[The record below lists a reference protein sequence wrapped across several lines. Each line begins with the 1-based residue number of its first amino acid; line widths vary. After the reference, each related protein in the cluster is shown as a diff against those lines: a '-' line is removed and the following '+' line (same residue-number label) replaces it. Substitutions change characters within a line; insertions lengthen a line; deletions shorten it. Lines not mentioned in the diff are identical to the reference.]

1 MPYHLAKS
9 ADIIYVLTT
18 GVEPVIVCSF
28 VLQNTVLNRIAS
40 RV

>member
-9 ADIIYVLTT
+9 AVLLMLIT

-28 VLQNTVLNRIAS
+28 AFFIEYRFECVWL